1 MEQRRTPVHV
11 LTGFLGSGKTTLLR
25 HLLGDPSLRDTAVV
39 INEFGE
45 VGLDHLLVR
54 EVNED
59 VVLLPSGCLCCVLR
73 DDLVSTLSDLHR
85 AQAVGEIP
93 PFSRIVVETTGLAD
107 PMPILQAILSDKQL
121 ARLARL
127 GEVVTTVDAVSG
139 HSTIDRYQEAV
150 RQIAAANCLVLTKT
164 DAVDDAQAAAAA
176 GQLHSM
182 NPTARLLRSR
192 EGAFP
197 AAADL
202 FRDDGDERA
211 LPAAASQFVA
221 QGVDPHG
228 SHDTIGTFA
237 VTLERP
243 VDLDAVIDWL
253 ELLLASRGDN
263 VLRVKG
269 YVAAI
274 GHDRPLVIQG
284 VQRVLYR
291 PEPLAVP
298 VDDPRVSRLVFI
310 TQGLTQSAVE
320 RSLRAFLGLEM
331 VAVAT
336 G

>member
-1 MEQRRTPVHV
+1 MEQRTPIHV

-25 HLLGDPSLRDTAVV
+25 HLLSDPSLRDTAVV

-121 ARLARL
+121 TRLARL

-139 HSTIDRYQEAV
+139 HESLARYAEAV
-150 RQIAAANCLVLTKT
+150 RQIAAANCIVLTKT
-164 DAVDDAQAAAAA
+164 DAVEASQSDAAA
-176 GQLHSM
+176 GQLQQM
-182 NPTARLLRSR
+182 NPTARLLRS
-192 EGAFP
+192 GTGGFP
-197 AAADL
+197 AAGGL
-202 FRDDGDERA
+202 FRDDGGET
-211 LPAAASQFVA
+211 PAPLVPRFVA
-221 QGVDPHG
+221 EDVDPHG
-228 SHDTIGTFA
+228 SHETIGTFA
-237 VTLERP
+237 VTLEKP
-243 VDLDAVIDWL
+243 VALDAVIDWL
-253 ELLLASRGDN
+253 ELLLASRGDH

-274 GHDRPLVIQG
+274 GHDRPMVIQG

-291 PEPLAVP
+291 PEPLATP
-298 VDDPRVSRLVFI
+298 VDDQNVSRLVFI
-310 TQGLTQSAVE
+310 TQGLTQGAVE
-320 RSLRAFLGLEM
+320 RSLRSFLGLDVRGE
-331 VAVAT
+331 T
-336 G
+336 IG

>member
-1 MEQRRTPVHV
+1 MQPRRTPVHV

-25 HLLGDPSLRDTAVV
+25 HLLGDPSLRDTVVV

-73 DDLVSTLSDLHR
+73 DDLISTLSDLHR

-139 HSTIDRYQEAV
+139 HATIDRYQEAV

-164 DAVDDAQAAAAA
+164 DAVDDAQADAAAA
-176 GQLHSM
+176 QLQAM

-192 EGAFP
+192 QGAFP

-202 FRDDGDERA
+202 FRDDGDERV
-211 LPAAASQFVA
+211 LPAAAAFVA

-228 SHDTIGTFA
+228 SHDAISTFA

-243 VDLDAVIDWL
+243 VALDAVIDWL

-269 YVAAI
+269 YVAAT
-274 GHDRPLVIQG
+274 GHDRPLVIQS

-291 PEPLAVP
+291 PEPLVVP
-298 VDDPRVSRLVFI
+298 VDDPHVSRLVF
-310 TQGLTQSAVE
+310 
-320 RSLRAFLGLEM
+320 
-331 VAVAT
+331 
-336 G
+336 

>member
-1 MEQRRTPVHV
+1 MQPRRTPVHV

-73 DDLVSTLSDLHR
+73 DDLISTLSDLHR
-85 AQAVGEIP
+85 ARAVGEIP

-139 HSTIDRYQEAV
+139 HATIDRYQEAV

-164 DAVDDAQAAAAA
+164 DAVDDAQADAAA
-176 GQLHSM
+176 GQLRAM

-192 EGAFP
+192 QGAFP

-202 FRDDGDERA
+202 FRDDGDERT
-211 LPAAASQFVA
+211 LPAGAAFVA

-228 SHDTIGTFA
+228 AHDTIGTFA
-237 VTLERP
+237 VTLEKP
-243 VDLDAVIDWL
+243 VDLDAIIEWL

-269 YVAAI
+269 YVAAT

-291 PEPLAVP
+291 PEPLVVP
-298 VDDPRVSRLVFI
+298 VDDPYVSRLVFI

-320 RSLRAFLGLEM
+320 LSLRSFLGLD
-331 VAVAT
+331 ASAR
-336 G
+336 